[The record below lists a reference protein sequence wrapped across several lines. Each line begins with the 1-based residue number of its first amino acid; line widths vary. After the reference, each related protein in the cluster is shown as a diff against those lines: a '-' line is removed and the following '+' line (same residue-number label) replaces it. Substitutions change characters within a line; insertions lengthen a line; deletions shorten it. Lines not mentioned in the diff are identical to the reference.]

1 MRGRA
6 TRARVAE
13 RELPGHLEPA
23 REVVGLRRAGDVL
36 CPLGMH
42 GQSKKVSDLLN
53 EARIPAAERP
63 LVPVVRTSPTGPV
76 VWVAGIRA
84 DERARCT
91 TRTSHLLE
99 LSLRT
104 A

>member
-1 MRGRA
+1 MLLDASACGIDANLGGRLW
-6 TRARVAE
+6 VDS
-13 RELPGHLEPA
+13 PHP
-23 REVVGLRRAGDVL
+23 GDVL

-91 TRTSHLLE
+91 PRTSHLLE